1 MGITQDAL
9 KAHLM
14 DTNQEF
20 RNLALQHS
28 DYSKKL
34 DELTSRS
41 YLTAEEQVEEV
52 RRHLEVTDQLLHR
65 PFLQGGARWRSRARV
80 RVVHVVCLWLSIA
93 ASGC

>member
-1 MGITQDAL
+1 MGTTQDAL

-20 RNLALQHS
+20 RNLVLQHS

-34 DELTSRS
+34 EELTSRS

-52 RRHLEVTDQLLHR
+52 RLKKMKLRLKDQMEGILNRHKAGQQV
-65 PFLQGGARWRSRARV
+65 A
-80 RVVHVVCLWLSIA
+80 
-93 ASGC
+93 

>member
-34 DELTSRS
+34 EELTSRS

-52 RRHLEVTDQLLHR
+52 RLKKMKLRLKDQMEGILTRHKTAQV
-65 PFLQGGARWRSRARV
+65 A
-80 RVVHVVCLWLSIA
+80 
-93 ASGC
+93 